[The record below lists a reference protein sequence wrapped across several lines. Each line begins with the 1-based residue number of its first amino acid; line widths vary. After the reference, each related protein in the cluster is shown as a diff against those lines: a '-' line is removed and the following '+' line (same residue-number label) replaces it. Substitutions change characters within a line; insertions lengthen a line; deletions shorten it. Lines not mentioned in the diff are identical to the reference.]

1 MSKGGKEGGKRV
13 KGGSEEMCDVFVKTV
28 RANAH

>member
-1 MSKGGKEGGKRV
+1 V